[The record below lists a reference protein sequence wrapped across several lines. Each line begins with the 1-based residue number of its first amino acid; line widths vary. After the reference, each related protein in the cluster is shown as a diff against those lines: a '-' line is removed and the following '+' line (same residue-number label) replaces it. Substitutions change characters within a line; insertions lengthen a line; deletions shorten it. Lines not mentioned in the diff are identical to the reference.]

1 MKLFQPSEIVTSLP
15 TQFFAS
21 LVAKVNKVVAA
32 GHDVINLGQGNPD
45 QPTPQHIV
53 KALQDAAE
61 KAIHHKYPPFRG
73 HESLKEAVATFYQRE
88 YGVVVNPKTEVAILF
103 GGKAGLV
110 ELPICFTNPGDTI
123 LVPDPGYPDYL
134 SGVALAKAQFETM
147 PLIAENNFLPD
158 YTKID
163 HSIAE
168 QAKLMFLNYPNNPTG
183 ATASKDFFD
192 ETIHFANKHNIL
204 VVHDFAYGAIGF
216 DGQKPVSFLQADGAK
231 DTGIE
236 IYTLSKTFNMAGWR
250 IAFAVGNESVI
261 ETINLLQDHMYVSI
275 FGAVQDA
282 AREALLSSQS
292 CVIDLVNSYESR
304 RNTLISACHSIGWN
318 VDIPTGSF
326 FAWLPVPEGYTS
338 EQFSDILLEKA
349 HVAVAPGIGFG
360 EHGEGYVRVGLLH
373 TEERLREAIHRIDKL
388 NFFKKS
394 LTT

>member
-73 HESLKEAVATFYQRE
+73 HESLKEAVATFYTRE
-88 YGVVVNPKTEVAILF
+88 YGVELNPKTEVAILF

-147 PLIAENNFLPD
+147 PLLAENNFLPD
-158 YTKID
+158 YTTID

-168 QAKLMFLNYPNNPTG
+168 RAKLMFLNYPNNPTG
-183 ATASKDFFD
+183 ATASKEFFD
-192 ETIHFANKHNIL
+192 ETIHFANEHNIL

-292 CVIDLVNSYESR
+292 CVVELVNRYESR
-304 RNTLISACHSIGWN
+304 RNALISACHSIGWN

-326 FAWLPVPEGYTS
+326 FAWLPVPKGYTS
-338 EQFSDILLEKA
+338 EQFSNILLEKA
-349 HVAVAPGIGFG
+349 HVAVAPGVGFG
-360 EHGEGYVRVGLLH
+360 EHGEGYIRVGLLH
-373 TEERLREAIHRIDKL
+373 TEDRLREAINRIDKL
-388 NFFKKS
+388 NFFKK
-394 LTT
+394 